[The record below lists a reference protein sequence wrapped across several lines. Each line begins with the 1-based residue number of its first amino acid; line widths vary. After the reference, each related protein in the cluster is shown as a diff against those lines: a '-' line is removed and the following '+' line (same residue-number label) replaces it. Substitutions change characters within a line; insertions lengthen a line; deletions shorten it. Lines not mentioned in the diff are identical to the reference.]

1 MVDVGNIRQPVV
13 PVTPRRPID
22 RVKREGGQNEPDNER
37 RKAPPEKRDQDDD
50 GVHHID
56 EYA

>member
-37 RKAPPEKRDQDDD
+37 RKRQSEPKDRDDD
-50 GVHHID
+50 GIQHID
-56 EYA
+56 EYV

>member
-37 RKAPPEKRDQDDD
+37 RKRQSESRDGDDD
-50 GVHHID
+50 GIQHID
-56 EYA
+56 EYV